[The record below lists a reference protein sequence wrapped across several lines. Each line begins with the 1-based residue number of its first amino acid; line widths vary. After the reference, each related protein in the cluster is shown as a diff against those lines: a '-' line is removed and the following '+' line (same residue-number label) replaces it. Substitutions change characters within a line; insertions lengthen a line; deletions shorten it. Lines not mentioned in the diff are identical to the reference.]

1 MIPDRN
7 GWAATP
13 AYQMGKLDFPIFC
26 IDQDNLTTED

>member
-13 AYQMGKLDFPIFC
+13 AYQMGKLDFPIFWQS
-26 IDQDNLTTED
+26 DD